1 MSTDAQ
7 LPTPAPPSLATLG
20 RTTAVALA
28 VAAAILVTVVLPAEY
43 GIDPLST
50 GRRLGLTEIAS
61 PRPAPVASTRRAGA
75 ALKPLPSG
83 RVAIYPASYSYD
95 VYEVTLEPFEY
106 VEYKYQLEQ
115 DAAMVFSWTASA
127 PVVQDFHGE
136 RAAAA
141 AGEAAEESY
150 DKADRQGADG
160 TFTAPFAGIHGWYWE
175 NPNADPVTVRLT
187 TSGFYSGAF
196 EIRSDRTR
204 TARTLRG
211 PDTWTPVANPAAG
224 PQ

>member
-1 MSTDAQ
+1 MITDTQTA
-7 LPTPAPPSLATLG
+7 TATPPSLATLG
-20 RTTAVALA
+20 RTTLVALA
-28 VAAAILVTVVLPAEY
+28 VAAVILVTAVLPAEY
-43 GIDPLST
+43 GIDPLGT
-50 GRRLGLTEIAS
+50 GRRLGLTDIAS
-61 PRPAPVASTRRAGA
+61 PPPPPVESSRKAGA
-75 ALKPLPSG
+75 ALKPVETG
-83 RVAIYPASYSYD
+83 AVAIYPGSYSYD

-127 PVVQDFHGE
+127 PVTQDFHGE

-150 DKADRQGADG
+150 DKVDRQGADG

-187 TSGFYSGAF
+187 TSGFYSCAF

-224 PQ
+224 Q

>member
-1 MSTDAQ
+1 MTTDTQ
-7 LPTPAPPSLATLG
+7 VPAPPPPSLATLG
-20 RTTAVALA
+20 RTTVIAVA
-28 VAAAILVTVVLPAEY
+28 VAAVILVTAVLPAEY
-43 GIDPLST
+43 GIDPLGT
-50 GRRLGLTEIAS
+50 GRWLGLTAIAS
-61 PRPAPVASTRRAGA
+61 PPLTPVTSNRRAGA
-75 ALKPLPSG
+75 ALKPAQVG
-83 RVAIYPASYSYD
+83 TVGIYPASYSYD
-95 VYEVTLEPFEY
+95 VYEVTLEPFEF

-115 DAAMVFSWTASA
+115 GAVMVFSWTASA

-136 RAAAA
+136 RAEAA
-141 AGEAAEESY
+141 AGAAPEESY

-211 PDTWTPVANPAAG
+211 PDTWTPVASQATG
-224 PQ
+224 QQ